1 MTPEEE
7 ILALMSSTSNPQ
19 RPPLRDYVMSAA
31 DLFQMNVPEKEFLV
45 STFLPTKSFGMVFA
59 PRGLGK
65 SWFAM
70 ALSVALAQGK
80 PEFLGWK
87 IHRQGRALYIDGEMA
102 LADVKQR
109 FLELSGFG
117 DISNL
122 FVLPSE
128 QLYMDGRPICL
139 DQQQEQEAIVQLLQ
153 QLDEEGNRIDLII
166 FDNLS
171 TLRRGK
177 DENSNSETQALI
189 DFAVELRHRGYAVL
203 FVHHANK
210 SGEQR
215 GASILEVPMDYIIQ
229 LKKLD
234 KPSPFVKGA
243 QFGVEF
249 SKVRGKVPEAF
260 NFVAHLEQD
269 QDGQLSFSV
278 THAAEVD
285 DEILLLRAIVESET
299 KVSQRRL
306 AEMLGCSVGKA
317 NKLVQEAR
325 GNGLLEKCGT
335 IISPKGRLLLHNFF
349 PRAFPKPEGFE
360 ETELPF

>member
-1 MTPEEE
+1 MTPEEQMRA
-7 ILALMSSTSNPQ
+7 IMAQGSVVPST
-19 RPPLRDYVMSAA
+19 PLRDYVVSAA
-31 DLFQMNVPEKEFLV
+31 DLFQMDVPKKEFLV
-45 STFLPTKSFGMVFA
+45 STFLATKSFGMVFA

-70 ALSVALAQGK
+70 ALAVAIAQGK
-80 PEFLGWK
+80 AEFLGWK

-102 LADVKQR
+102 LADVRQR
-109 FLELSGFG
+109 FMELSGLA
-117 DISNL
+117 DITNL

-128 QLYMDGRPICL
+128 KLYMDGRPICL
-139 DQQQEQEAIVQLLQ
+139 DQPQEQEAIVDLLQ
-153 QLDEEGNRIDLII
+153 ELDEEGSRIDLII

-215 GASILEVPMDYIIQ
+215 GASILEVPMDYVIQ

-243 QFGVEF
+243 QFSVEF
-249 SKVRGKVPEAF
+249 SKVRGKAPAAVSFA
-260 NFVAHLEQD
+260 AHLEED
-269 QDGQLSFSV
+269 NNGQLNFSV
-278 THAAEVD
+278 SHSAEVD
-285 DEILLLRAIVESET
+285 DEMLLLRAIAESET
-299 KVSQRRL
+299 KLSQRQL
-306 AEMLGCSVGKA
+306 AKMLGFSLGTT
-317 NKLVQEAR
+317 NKLVNGAR
-325 GNGLLEKCGT
+325 GNGLLDKSSGT
-335 IISPKGRLLLHNFF
+335 ISPEGRLLLHHVF
-349 PRAFPKPEGFE
+349 PAVFPKPENATE
-360 ETELPF
+360 LELPF

>member
-1 MTPEEE
+1 MTPDEEFK
-7 ILALMSSTSNPQ
+7 ALMTQ
-19 RPPLRDYVMSAA
+19 GIRPPPQALRDYVVSAA

-45 STFLPTKSFGMVFA
+45 STFMPTKSFGMVFA

-70 ALSVALAQGK
+70 ALAVAIAQGRS
-80 PEFLGWK
+80 EFLGWK

-102 LADVKQR
+102 LADVRQR
-109 FLELSGFG
+109 FIELSGHG
-117 DISNL
+117 DITNL

-128 QLYMDGRPICL
+128 KLYMDGRPICL

-153 QLDEEGNRIDLII
+153 QLDAEGNRIDLII

-189 DFAVELRHRGYAVL
+189 DFAIELRHRGYAVL

-215 GASILEVPMDYIIQ
+215 GASILEVPMDYVIQ

-243 QFGVEF
+243 QFSVEF

-285 DEILLLRAIVESET
+285 DEILLLRAIAESEA
-299 KVSQRRL
+299 KLSQHRL
-306 AEMLGCSVGKA
+306 AAILGFSIGKT
-317 NKLVQEAR
+317 NRLVQEAK
-325 GNGLLEKCGT
+325 GNELLEKRGT
-335 IISPKGRLLLHNFF
+335 TITPQGRLLLHNAF
-349 PRAFPKPEGFE
+349 PRAFPKPEGLE
-360 ETELPF
+360 EAELPF